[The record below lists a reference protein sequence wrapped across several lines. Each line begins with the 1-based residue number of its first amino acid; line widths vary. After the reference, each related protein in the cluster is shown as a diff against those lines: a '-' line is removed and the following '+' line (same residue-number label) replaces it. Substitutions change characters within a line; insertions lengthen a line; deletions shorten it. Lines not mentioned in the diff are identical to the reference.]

1 MIDTIIHGV
10 CAKETGLRD
19 KYCELQGPEVWGI
32 TSAVLTASCMPA
44 SIVFLRIGGWKRV
57 EKKET

>member
-19 KYCELQGPEVWGI
+19 KYCELQGPESWGI
-32 TSAVLTASCMPA
+32 TSAVLTAS
-44 SIVFLRIGGWKRV
+44 IVFLRIGGLKRV
-57 EKKET
+57 EKEEKT